1 MQTLKAFNG
10 EPVPCKIATDTRR
23 IGGETFGTRIWL
35 LLPICCQDPQI
46 AFSNISTHVRP
57 TYHHLLKIESA
68 EYGKGPHRRDLSIA
82 CLLVSETC
90 LAKKIVCSGEVACV
104 IKLCAMSHDIRLFL
118 RC

>member
-10 EPVPCKIATDTRR
+10 EPVPCKIATDTRG
-23 IGGETFGTRIWL
+23 IGGKTFGTRIWL
-35 LLPICCQDPQI
+35 LLPIRCQDPQM

-90 LAKKIVCSGEVACV
+90 LAKK
-104 IKLCAMSHDIRLFL
+104 RLYVL
-118 RC
+118 ERLLVS